1 MSGLLQYVVVFFT
14 LTDRT
19 STRPSNIR
27 GCQSVT
33 WSQRG
38 TKVNGS
44 PHHGDNPLLR
54 PTWIQIAT
62 KSYATLQA
70 MAPTTSKTVHQT
82 SFTPY
87 REQPRS
93 TRIVVA
99 YPRSAFSATNRT
111 NTFHPVLINN
121 SKFLKATH
129 RTKIRKIGIPR
140 SMVVEALSWW
150 SRRASQHPAVQ
161 SPVHPWKSPTNLARS
176 PLHVALVGRKMTM
189 VRDQLFSQKSPGSRF
204 RFSRTGVQ
212 PSPGS
217 STIELPSAFAES
229 GPYPPDWELPGSS
242 RQCSLPLACRHPPEG
257 HQIGA
262 RKRRTPENTIL
273 SQPYCRRVS
282 TDRPNREGSQ
292 LAASLEGE
300 PGPTP
305 AGKTLPQ
312 SYPETRFRRERARE
326 WHYLIGSMA
335 DLLCHRSLFSW
346 KDNTLNVWI
355 NNNNSISRAT
365 SIESECCRL
374 PTTSVLRKKTETLR
388 SNQFWSTSPSFS
400 RPHIVQK

>member
-1 MSGLLQYVVVFFT
+1 M
-14 LTDRT
+14 
-19 STRPSNIR
+19 
-27 GCQSVT
+27 
-33 WSQRG
+33 
-38 TKVNGS
+38 
-44 PHHGDNPLLR
+44 
-54 PTWIQIAT
+54 
-62 KSYATLQA
+62 
-70 MAPTTSKTVHQT
+70 VHRT

-99 YPRSAFSATNRT
+99 YPRPAFSATNRT
-111 NTFHPVLINN
+111 NTFQPVLINN
-121 SKFLKATH
+121 IPSFSRPH
-129 RTKIRKIGIPR
+129 IVQKIRKIEIPR

-176 PLHVALVGRKMTM
+176 PLHVALVGRKMTV
-189 VRDQLFSQKSPGSRF
+189 VRDQLFPQKPPGSRF
-204 RFSRTGVQ
+204 RYSRTGVQ

-229 GPYPPDWELPGSS
+229 GAYPPDRELPGSP
-242 RQCSLPLACRHPPEG
+242 RQGSLPHACRHPPEG

-262 RKRRTPENTIL
+262 RKRCTPENTIL

-305 AGKTLPQ
+305 AGKTLPH
-312 SYPETRFRRERARE
+312 SYPETRFRRDVAR
-326 WHYLIGSMA
+326 G
-335 DLLCHRSLFSW
+335 
-346 KDNTLNVWI
+346 V
-355 NNNNSISRAT
+355 
-365 SIESECCRL
+365 
-374 PTTSVLRKKTETLR
+374 
-388 SNQFWSTSPSFS
+388 
-400 RPHIVQK
+400 